1 MKILTLRF
9 KNLNSL
15 YGTWSIDF
23 TAPEYLSDGIFAIT
37 GPTGSGK
44 STILDA
50 ICLALYGR
58 TPRLPAVNKSSNDI
72 MSRQTGEC
80 FAEVEFQIDDGVYIA
95 NWSQH
100 RARKRPDGNL
110 SDARHELSRADT
122 GEIIASRIKDVARE
136 IEKRTGMDFNQFTR
150 SMMLAQGSFA
160 AFLKASANERAPIL
174 EQITGTEVYSDI
186 SVRVHERY
194 REEKE
199 LLSRLEAETSGI
211 MLLESEELEELQRES
226 SEAGEK
232 KVQLRNIQKEL
243 ESAVQWL
250 KDIEMLHRQL
260 DSLQEE
266 EKSLAD
272 RLEDFK
278 VSRDRLQSA
287 DRAAEC
293 EGPFALLEETRK
305 QQERDLKALEELQ
318 ADVENMS
325 GMVEQTRALLSQA
338 ESDLA
343 NVKEAQSSGLQ
354 LIKDVRALDVSIREK
369 SNALAAAEDALR
381 AHNDQVRAKE
391 YELTQASEDMKRH
404 GDALAEVSRYM
415 EEHRKDGNLV
425 TDLSG
430 IAAQIQQLKRV
441 EELLLGK
448 EQEIVRSISRVEE
461 KRVHAEKMKLLREKR
476 QDALTDAKQET
487 ERIDTMIKERLGGK
501 LLREYKAEYD
511 HLLKERELYSR
522 IASLEEERGRLVDG
536 RPCPLC
542 GSEHHPYAEG
552 NIPEVSEVQEE
563 CDRLQELITDVER
576 LQEMLSSQKDV
587 LHDADLAAAKAE
599 ADVLTA
605 EQAERSAEKDRDQII
620 TERSDSEQELRE
632 LLQTLKSVLEGYT
645 LHADIAA
652 DPDAGLAELK
662 ERLHEWNRAQQQ
674 QEQLEK
680 FLREAESRIT
690 SLTEVIQA
698 MKQSEN
704 ELQSSA
710 KKLRADLREMEDGR
724 KELFGEKDTDTEETG
739 LATAV
744 SRAEGEC
751 VRAQRA
757 YEGARREK
765 KLLDERIA
773 GLEQSAEDRKTVL
786 NQREQ
791 EFMKQLHT
799 AGFETE
805 EDFLQCRLTL
815 QERTELR
822 SQAEKLD
829 QQQMVLDTREEDISK
844 KLKEIEAEELTEREL
859 TELNDELQSV
869 KRALD
874 AVMQKLGALDQRLRS
889 QAEAAERLSGL
900 KERIAREK
908 KELIRWG
915 RLHELIGSA
924 DGKKFR
930 NFAQGLTFELV
941 VSYANRQLVRL
952 TDRYLLVRDEQRPL
966 ELNVV
971 DNYQAGDVRST
982 KNLSGG
988 ESFLVSLALALGL
1001 SHMSSRKVRVDSLFL
1016 DEGFGTLDEESLEGA
1031 LETLAG
1037 LNEQGKMIGIISHV
1051 PALKERIATRISVI
1065 PERGGH
1071 SSLSGPGCLKV

>member
-80 FAEVEFQIDDGVYIA
+80 FAEVEFQINDGVYIA

-186 SVRVHERY
+186 SMRVHERY
-194 REEKE
+194 REEQEILK
-199 LLSRLEAETSGI
+199 RLEAETSGI
-211 MLLESEELEELQRES
+211 MLLESEELEELQREF
-226 SEAGEK
+226 SETGEK
-232 KVQLRNIQKEL
+232 KVQLQNIQKEL

-250 KDIEMLHRQL
+250 REKEELSQQL
-260 DSLQEE
+260 AGLREE
-266 EKSLAD
+266 EKSLTD
-272 RLEDFK
+272 KLEAFK
-278 VSRDRLQSA
+278 VDRDRLQSA

-293 EGPFALLEETRK
+293 EGPFALLEETRE
-305 QQERDLKALEELQ
+305 QQERDLKALKELH
-318 ADVENMS
+318 DDIENMS
-325 GMVEQTRALLSQA
+325 GTVEQTRAVLSQA
-338 ESDLA
+338 EGALA
-343 NVKEAQSSGLQ
+343 KVKEAQSSGLQ
-354 LIKDVRALDVSIREK
+354 LIKEVRALDVSIREK
-369 SNALAAAEDALR
+369 SNALTAAEDALR
-381 AHNDQVRAKE
+381 THNDQMGVKE
-391 YELTQASEDMKRH
+391 QELRDAGEDVKRYR
-404 GDALAEVSRYM
+404 DALAELSCYM
-415 EEHRKDGNLV
+415 EEHREDGNLV

-430 IAAQIQQLKRV
+430 IAAQIQQLRRV
-441 EELLLGK
+441 EELLQRK
-448 EQEIVRSISRVEE
+448 EREIVHSRSIVEE
-461 KRVHAEKMKLLREKR
+461 KRTHAEKMKLLREEKKSELSAAR
-476 QDALTDAKQET
+476 KET
-487 ERIDTMIKERLGGK
+487 ERIDTMIKEKLGGK
-501 LLREYKAEYD
+501 LLREYKADYD
-511 HLLKERELYSR
+511 HLLKERELYNR
-522 IASLEEERGRLVDG
+522 IASLEDERGRLVDG

-552 NIPEVSEVQEE
+552 NIPEVSEIQEE

-576 LQEMLSSQKDV
+576 LQEMLSAQKDV
-587 LHDADLAAAKAE
+587 LHDADLAVTKAE

-605 EQAERSAEKDRDQII
+605 EQAERSAEKERDLII
-620 TERSDSEQELRE
+620 TERSASEQERGE
-632 LLQTLKSVLEGYT
+632 LLKTLQSVLEGYA

-652 DPDAGLAELK
+652 DPDAGLTELE
-662 ERLHEWNRAQQQ
+662 ERLKEWNRVQQQ

-690 SLTEVIQA
+690 SLTDVIQT
-698 MKQSEN
+698 MKQSKK

-710 KKLRADLREMEDGR
+710 EKLRADLRELEDER
-724 KELFGEKDTDTEETG
+724 EELFGEKDTDTEEMR

-744 SRAEGEC
+744 RRAERERD
-751 VRAQRA
+751 RAQRSFDSA
-757 YEGARREK
+757 QREK
-765 KLLDERIA
+765 ELLDERIA
-773 GLEQSAEDRKTVL
+773 GLKQGTEDRKTVL

-799 AGFETE
+799 AGFETK
-805 EDFLQCRLTL
+805 EDFLQCRLTQ
-815 QERTELR
+815 QERADLR

-829 QQQMVLDTREEDISK
+829 QQQMILNTRKEDISK
-844 KLKEIEAEELTEREL
+844 KLEEIEAEELTEREL
-859 TELNDELQSV
+859 TELNDELKSV
-869 KRALD
+869 TGDLD
-874 AVMQKLGALDQRLRS
+874 DVMHQLGALDQRLRS
-889 QAEAAERLSGL
+889 QAEAAERFSELTDKITGQ
-900 KERIAREK
+900 R
-908 KELIRWG
+908 KELVRWG
-915 RLHELIGSA
+915 RLHDLIGSA

-941 VSYANRQLVRL
+941 VAYANRQLVRL

-971 DNYQAGDVRST
+971 DNYQAGEVRST

-1001 SHMSSRKVRVDSLFL
+1001 SHMSSRNVRVDSLFL

-1051 PALKERIATRISVI
+1051 PALKERIATQISVI
-1065 PERGGH
+1065 PERGGR
-1071 SSLSGPGCLKV
+1071 SSLSGPGCLKI